1 MEQKSCNFS
10 ELASM
15 WKDEKMHYVKRS
27 TFAAYSLILKNHLLP
42 SFGNY
47 TEITEDDVQA
57 FVISRLEQ
65 GLSQKSVKDMIIV
78 LKMVMSFGAKRNIFP
93 LRQISVRYPTE
104 RKRNS
109 LPVLDVKDQKAI
121 MNHIK
126 VNLNNRNLG
135 IYICLSA
142 GLRIG
147 EICALKWGDI
157 DVSRG
162 IIHVCRTVQRIY
174 VIDAPRPHTE
184 LLIGTPKTANS
195 IREIPISSD
204 LSILLSRIVQG
215 KRRNDYILTDSSMPT
230 EPRTYRNWYKSML
243 NELNLPAL
251 RFHGLRHSFATRCIE
266 SQCDYKTV
274 SVILGHSDISTT
286 LNLYVHPDIEQKR
299 RCVERMSMMLNE

>member
-1 MEQKSCNFS
+1 MEQKSCNFR
-10 ELASM
+10 ELASI

-42 SFGNY
+42 SFGNH
-47 TEITEDDVQA
+47 TEITEDDAQA

-78 LKMVMSFGAKRNIFP
+78 LKMVLSFGAKRNIFP

-104 RKRNS
+104 RKRNN

-135 IYICLSA
+135 IYIGLSA

-162 IIHVCRTVQRIY
+162 TIHVCRTVQRIY
-174 VIDAPRPHTE
+174 VIDDPRPHTE
-184 LLIGTPKTANS
+184 LLIGTPKTVNS
-195 IREIPISSD
+195 VREIPISSD
-204 LSILLSRIVQG
+204 LSILLSRIVPG
-215 KRRNDYILTDSSMPT
+215 KKRNDYILTDSSRPT

-286 LNLYVHPDIEQKR
+286 LNLYVHPDMEQKR